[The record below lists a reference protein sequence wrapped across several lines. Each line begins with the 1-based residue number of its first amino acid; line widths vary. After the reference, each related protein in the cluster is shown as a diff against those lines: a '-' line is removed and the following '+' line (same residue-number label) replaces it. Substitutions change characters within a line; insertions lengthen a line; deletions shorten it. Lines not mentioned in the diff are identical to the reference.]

1 MYLLKNAYLC
11 QFPEFHASG
20 LSGYINDRELHRIIR
35 MKYFI
40 RLIRWISS
48 QEHLYFIFALL
59 FIIPN
64 CVFIFTEPLP
74 VTIGIAS
81 LLIPLAFWM
90 AILLL
95 ARKPGIV
102 VWCLLPKII
111 LDGGQLVLLYLFG
124 QSVIAVD
131 MYLNLTSS
139 NASEASEL
147 LGNIILVIGCVF
159 FFYTLPTL
167 WLAFRSIRLKDK
179 LQSPFRKKWARVSLG
194 MFVAGL
200 TLCTLSPLQDYHI
213 SWKDDVYP
221 ANALYNLYFAINKAE
236 RNSEYH
242 ITSAGFKFDA
252 TKPEH
257 AAGKREI
264 YVLVVGETS
273 RAMEWSL
280 YGYGRKTTPCMD
292 SLEGLVHFEDVV
304 TQSNNTHK
312 SVPIILSAAS
322 AEDYGVLYKEK
333 SIVTA
338 FKEAGFRTLVIAN
351 QKLTTSMIGAF
362 YREADTFIDM
372 SALHTGSSLTSLHDG
387 AILPYLKKE
396 LDKTDDNLFVVLHTY
411 GSHFNY
417 HERYPKE
424 FRFYTPDKAEGIR
437 ASYKQE
443 LRNAYDNS
451 IHYTDY
457 VLGEVADMLAATEA
471 CASMLYLSD
480 HGEDIFDDSRAR
492 YLHASPI
499 PTYYQLH
506 IPYIIWFSEAYRN
519 AFPGKY
525 EEAKEHQAYP
535 VSTNSVFHT
544 MLDMAGVK
552 TAVADSTLALTSGA
566 FRLRDRMY
574 LGDHDDPI
582 PFWKMGLKKQ
592 DFEMMDKWKIDYDKN

>member
-1 MYLLKNAYLC
+1 MKHFTNILRW
-11 QFPEFHASG
+11 
-20 LSGYINDRELHRIIR
+20 LSVQ
-35 MKYFI
+35 K
-40 RLIRWISS
+40 
-48 QEHLYFIFALL
+48 HLYILFGLL
-59 FIIPN
+59 FIVPN
-64 CVFIFTEPLP
+64 CVFLFTEPLP
-74 VTIGIAS
+74 VSVGIAS
-81 LLIPLAFWM
+81 IIMPLAFWM
-90 AILLL
+90 GVLLL

-124 QSVIAVD
+124 ESVIAVD
-131 MYLNLTSS
+131 MFLNLTSS

-147 LGNIILVIGCVF
+147 LGNIFLVIICVF

-167 WLAFRSIRLKDK
+167 WLATRSVRLKDQ
-179 LQSPFRKKWARVSLG
+179 LTNVFRRKWALRSLALFLIG
-194 MFVAGL
+194 VA
-200 TLCTLSPLQDYHI
+200 LCFLSPLQHHRF
-213 SWKDDVYP
+213 SLKDDVYP
-221 ANALYNLYFAINKAE
+221 VNALYNLYFAITK
-236 RNSEYH
+236 SEKNANYH
-242 ITSAGFKFDA
+242 ITSADFRFDSIRKA
-252 TKPEH
+252 HPE
-257 AAGKREI
+257 GKREI

-280 YGYGRKTTPCMD
+280 YGYERNTTPRMKQFD
-292 SLEGLVHFEDVV
+292 GLVHFTDVV

-322 AEDYGVLYKEK
+322 AEDYGVIYDEK

-362 YREADTFIDM
+362 YREADSFIDM
-372 SALHTGSSLTSLHDG
+372 SSFNTGSYLTSLYD
-387 AILPYLKKE
+387 ASLLPYLEKE
-396 LDKTDDNLFVVLHTY
+396 LDKSDDDMFVVLHTY

-417 HERYPKE
+417 HERYPAE

-437 ASYKQE
+437 ASYKTE

-457 VLGEVADMLAATEA
+457 VLGEIVNMLKKKDA

-480 HGEDIFDDSRAR
+480 HGEDIFDDSRGR

-506 IPYIIWFSEAYRN
+506 IPYIIWFSDNYREL
-519 AFPGKY
+519 FPDKY
-525 EEAKEHQAYP
+525 WTAVSHQAYP

-544 MLDMAGVK
+544 MLDIANVQ
-552 TAVADSTLALTSGA
+552 TAVSDSSLALTSKA
-566 FRLRDRMY
+566 FDIRDRMF
-574 LGDHDDPI
+574 LGDHDEPV
-582 PFWKMGLKKQ
+582 PFWKVGLKKA
-592 DFEMMDKWKIDYDKN
+592 DFIMLDKWKMAYRKD

>member
-1 MYLLKNAYLC
+1 
-11 QFPEFHASG
+11 
-20 LSGYINDRELHRIIR
+20 
-35 MKYFI
+35 MKYFT

-48 QEHLYFIFALL
+48 QEHLYFLFALL

-64 CVFIFTEPLP
+64 CVFFFTEPLP
-74 VTIGIAS
+74 VTVGIAS

-90 AILLL
+90 CVLLV

-102 VWCLLPKII
+102 VWCLLPKVI

-167 WLAFRSIRLKDK
+167 ILAYRSIRQKEK
-179 LQSPFRKKWARVSLG
+179 LRNSFRKKWAKISLG
-194 MFVAGL
+194 MFVMGL
-200 TLCTLSPLQDYHI
+200 ILCFLSPLQDHRF

-236 RNSEYH
+236 RNRKYH
-242 ITSAGFKFDA
+242 ITSADFKFDA
-252 TKPEH
+252 TKLEQ
-257 AAGKREI
+257 AEGKREI

-280 YGYGRKTTPCMD
+280 YGYERKTTPRMEALD
-292 SLEGLVHFEDVV
+292 GLVHFTDVV

-322 AEDYGVLYKEK
+322 AENYGVLYDEK

-338 FKEAGFRTLVIAN
+338 FKEAGLRTLVIAN

-372 SALHTGSSLTSLHDG
+372 SAFNTGSTLTSLHDA

-396 LDKTDDNLFVVLHTY
+396 LDKEDGNLFVVLHTY

-424 FRFYTPDKAEGIR
+424 FRFYRPDKAEGIR
-437 ASYKQE
+437 ASYKKE

-457 VLGEVADMLAATEA
+457 VLGEIVDMLAKTNAP
-471 CASMLYLSD
+471 ASMLYLSD

-506 IPYIIWFSEAYRN
+506 IPYVIWFSKAYRESY
-519 AFPGKY
+519 PQKY
-525 EEAKEHQAYP
+525 LEAQAHETYP

-544 MLDMAGVK
+544 MLDIAGVR
-552 TAVADSTLALTSGA
+552 TPVADSTFALTNRA
-566 FRLRDRMY
+566 FKVRDRMY

-582 PFWKMGLKKQ
+582 PFWKVGLKKQ
-592 DFEMMDKWKIDYDKN
+592 DFEMMDKWNIAYDRN

>member
-1 MYLLKNAYLC
+1 
-11 QFPEFHASG
+11 
-20 LSGYINDRELHRIIR
+20 
-35 MKYFI
+35 MKYFT

-48 QEHLYFIFALL
+48 QEHLYFLFALL

-64 CVFIFTEPLP
+64 CVFFFTEPLP
-74 VTIGIAS
+74 VTVGIAS

-90 AILLL
+90 CVLLV

-102 VWCLLPKII
+102 VWCLLPKVI

-167 WLAFRSIRLKDK
+167 VLACRSIRQKEK
-179 LQSPFRKKWARVSLG
+179 LRNPFRKKWAKISLG
-194 MFVAGL
+194 MFVVGL
-200 TLCTLSPLQDYHI
+200 LLCFLSPSQDHRF

-236 RNSEYH
+236 RNSKYH
-242 ITSAGFKFDA
+242 ITSADFKFDA
-252 TKPEH
+252 TKPEQ
-257 AAGKREI
+257 AEGKREI

-280 YGYGRKTTPCMD
+280 YGYERKTTPRMEALD
-292 SLEGLVHFEDVV
+292 GLVHFTDVV

-322 AEDYGVLYKEK
+322 AENYGVLYDEK

-372 SALHTGSSLTSLHDG
+372 SAFNTGSTLISLHDA

-396 LDKTDDNLFVVLHTY
+396 LDKEDGNLFVVLHTY

-437 ASYKQE
+437 ASYKR
-443 LRNAYDNS
+443 LRNACNNPS
-451 IHYTDY
+451 HYTDY
-457 VLGEVADMLAATEA
+457 VLEREEVCMKTNAP
-471 CASMLYLSD
+471 ASMLYAAIMERISSMIPGPLSAC
-480 HGEDIFDDSRAR
+480 FS
-492 YLHASPI
+492 I

-506 IPYIIWFSEAYRN
+506 IPYVIWFSKAYRGHIPRN
-519 AFPGKY
+519 IWKRRHTRLIRLART
-525 EEAKEHQAYP
+525 AY
-535 VSTNSVFHT
+535 SIRC
-544 MLDMAGVK
+544 L
-552 TAVADSTLALTSGA
+552 
-566 FRLRDRMY
+566 
-574 LGDHDDPI
+574 I
-582 PFWKMGLKKQ
+582 
-592 DFEMMDKWKIDYDKN
+592 

>member
-1 MYLLKNAYLC
+1 M
-11 QFPEFHASG
+11 
-20 LSGYINDRELHRIIR
+20 I
-35 MKYFI
+35 
-40 RLIRWISS
+40 S
-48 QEHLYFIFALL
+48 QEYFYFIFAFL
-59 FIIPN
+59 FVVPN
-64 CVFIFTEPLP
+64 FVFYFTEPLP
-74 VTIGIAS
+74 AAADIAAT
-81 LLIPLAFWM
+81 LIPLACWM
-90 AILLL
+90 GILLL

-102 VWCLLPKII
+102 VWCLLPKLI

-124 QSVIAVD
+124 ESVIAVD

-147 LGNIILVIGCVF
+147 LGNLVLIIGCVLLL
-159 FFYTLPTL
+159 YTLPTL
-167 WLAFRSIRLKDK
+167 WLAYRSVRLKEK
-179 LQSPFRKKWARVSLG
+179 LSSSFRKKWAKISLG
-194 MFVAGL
+194 ILGVGVIFSL
-200 TLCTLSPLQDYHI
+200 LSPLQDHTF
-213 SWKDDVYP
+213 SVKNDMYP
-221 ANALYNLYFAINKAE
+221 ANALYNLYFAIHKAE
-236 RNSEYH
+236 KNSHYH
-242 ITSAGFKFDA
+242 ETSADFTFHA
-252 TKPEH
+252 TKSVQAP
-257 AAGKREI
+257 GKREI

-280 YGYGRKTTPCMD
+280 YGYDRKTTPCMEKLD
-292 SLEGLVHFEDVV
+292 GLVHFTDVV

-322 AEDYGVLYKEK
+322 AENYGIIYDQK

-338 FKEAGFRTLVIAN
+338 FKEAGFRTVVIAN

-372 SALHTGSSLTSLHDG
+372 SSFKTGSYLTSLHDG
-387 AILPYLKKE
+387 EILPYLQKE
-396 LDKTDDNLFVVLHTY
+396 LDKTTDNLFVVLHTY

-424 FRFYTPDKAEGIR
+424 FSFYKPDKAEGIR
-437 ASYKQE
+437 ASYKKE

-457 VLGEVADMLAATEA
+457 VLGGIADMLAKTQA

-480 HGEDIFDDSRAR
+480 HGEDIFDDARAR

-506 IPYIIWFSEAYRN
+506 IPYVIWFSKAYREIY
-519 AFPGKY
+519 PEKY
-525 EEAKEHQAYP
+525 QTAAAHQALP

-544 MLDMAGVK
+544 MLDVAGVE
-552 TAVADSTLALTSGA
+552 TSQADPTLALTCEA
-566 FRLRDRMY
+566 FTVHHRMY

-582 PFWKMGLKKQ
+582 PFWKVGLKEA
-592 DFEMMDKWKIDYDKN
+592 DFRMLDRWGMAYEKE

>member
-1 MYLLKNAYLC
+1 
-11 QFPEFHASG
+11 
-20 LSGYINDRELHRIIR
+20 
-35 MKYFI
+35 MKYFT

-48 QEHLYFIFALL
+48 QEHLYFLFALL

-64 CVFIFTEPLP
+64 CVFFFTEPLP
-74 VTIGIAS
+74 VTVGIAS

-90 AILLL
+90 CVLLV

-102 VWCLLPKII
+102 VWCLLPKVI

-167 WLAFRSIRLKDK
+167 VLACRSIRQKEK
-179 LQSPFRKKWARVSLG
+179 LRNPFRKKWAKISLG
-194 MFVAGL
+194 MFVVGL
-200 TLCTLSPLQDYHI
+200 LLCFLSPSQDHRF

-236 RNSEYH
+236 RNSKYH
-242 ITSAGFKFDA
+242 ITSADFKFDA
-252 TKPEH
+252 TKPEQ
-257 AAGKREI
+257 AEGKREI

-280 YGYGRKTTPCMD
+280 YGYERKTTPRMEALD
-292 SLEGLVHFEDVV
+292 GLVHFTDVV

-322 AEDYGVLYKEK
+322 AENYGVLYDEK

-372 SALHTGSSLTSLHDG
+372 SAFNTGSTLTSLHDA

-396 LDKTDDNLFVVLHTY
+396 LDKEDGNLFVVLHTY

-424 FRFYTPDKAEGIR
+424 FRFYRPDTAEGIR
-437 ASYKQE
+437 ASYKKE

-457 VLGEVADMLAATEA
+457 VLGEIVDMLAKTNAP
-471 CASMLYLSD
+471 ASMLYLSD

-506 IPYIIWFSEAYRN
+506 IPYVIWFSKAYRESY
-519 AFPGKY
+519 PQKY
-525 EEAKEHQAYP
+525 LEAQAHETYP

-544 MLDMAGVK
+544 MLDIAGVR
-552 TAVADSTLALTSGA
+552 TPVADSTFALTNRA
-566 FRLRDRMY
+566 FKVRDRMY

-582 PFWKMGLKKQ
+582 PFWKVGLKKQ
-592 DFEMMDKWKIDYDKN
+592 DFEMMDKWDIAYDRN

>member
-1 MYLLKNAYLC
+1 
-11 QFPEFHASG
+11 
-20 LSGYINDRELHRIIR
+20 
-35 MKYFI
+35 MKYFTG
-40 RLIRWISS
+40 LIRWISA
-48 QEHLYFIFALL
+48 QEHLFFLFALL
-59 FIIPN
+59 FIVPN
-64 CVFIFTEPLP
+64 CVFFFTEPLP
-74 VTIGIAS
+74 VTVGFAS

-90 AILLL
+90 GVLLL
-95 ARKPGIV
+95 ARKPGIA
-102 VWCLLPKII
+102 VWCLLPKVI

-167 WLAFRSIRLKDK
+167 WLAFRSIRSKEK
-179 LQSPFRKKWARVSLG
+179 LQKPFRKKWAKVSLG
-194 MFVAGL
+194 LFVAGVA
-200 TLCTLSPLQDYHI
+200 LCLLSPLQSYHF
-213 SWKDDVYP
+213 SLRDDVYP

-236 RNSEYH
+236 RNSKYH
-242 ITSAGFKFDA
+242 LTSADFKFNS
-252 TKPEH
+252 TKPVQAE
-257 AAGKREI
+257 GEREV

-280 YGYGRKTTPCMD
+280 YGYDRKTTPCMD
-292 SLEGLVHFEDVV
+292 SLSAHGLVHFTDVV

-322 AEDYGVLYKEK
+322 AEDYSVLYDEK

-338 FKEAGFRTLVIAN
+338 FKEAGFRTVVIAN

-372 SALHTGSSLTSLHDG
+372 SAFNTGSSLTSLHDG
-387 AILPYLKKE
+387 AILPYLQKE
-396 LDKTDDNLFVVLHTY
+396 LSKTNDNLFVVLHTY

-417 HERYPKE
+417 HERYPE
-424 FRFYTPDKAEGIR
+424 DFRFFTPEKAEGIR
-437 ASYKQE
+437 ASYKKE

-451 IHYTDY
+451 IRYTDF
-457 VLGEVADMLAATEA
+457 VLNGIVDILAKSGA
-471 CASMLYLSD
+471 CASMMYLSD
-480 HGEDIFDDSRAR
+480 HGEDIFDDSRNR

-506 IPYIIWFSEAYRN
+506 IPFLIWFSPEYRAAY
-519 AFPGKY
+519 PEKY
-525 EEAKEHQAYP
+525 AITASHHSLP
-535 VSTNSVFHT
+535 VSTNTVFHT
-544 MLDMAGVK
+544 MLDVAGVY
-552 TAVADSTLALTSGA
+552 TPVGDSTLAVSNQA
-566 FRLRDRMY
+566 FKVRDRMY

-592 DFEMMDKWKIDYDKN
+592 DFEMMDEWHLDYDKE

>member
-1 MYLLKNAYLC
+1 M
-11 QFPEFHASG
+11 FF
-20 LSGYINDRELHRIIR
+20 
-35 MKYFI
+35 
-40 RLIRWISS
+40 
-48 QEHLYFIFALL
+48 
-59 FIIPN
+59 
-64 CVFIFTEPLP
+64 FTEPLP
-74 VTIGIAS
+74 VTVGIAS

-90 AILLL
+90 CVLLV

-102 VWCLLPKII
+102 VWCLLPKVI

-167 WLAFRSIRLKDK
+167 VLACRSIRQKEK
-179 LQSPFRKKWARVSLG
+179 LRNPFRKKWAKISLG
-194 MFVAGL
+194 MFVVGL
-200 TLCTLSPLQDYHI
+200 LLCFLSPSQDHRF

-236 RNSEYH
+236 RNSKYH
-242 ITSAGFKFDA
+242 ITSADFKFDA
-252 TKPEH
+252 TKPEQ
-257 AAGKREI
+257 AEGKRES

-280 YGYGRKTTPCMD
+280 YGYERKTTPRMEALD
-292 SLEGLVHFEDVV
+292 GLVHFTDVV

-322 AEDYGVLYKEK
+322 AENYGVLYDEK

-372 SALHTGSSLTSLHDG
+372 SAFNTGSTLISLH
-387 AILPYLKKE
+387 
-396 LDKTDDNLFVVLHTY
+396 
-411 GSHFNY
+411 
-417 HERYPKE
+417 
-424 FRFYTPDKAEGIR
+424 
-437 ASYKQE
+437 
-443 LRNAYDNS
+443 
-451 IHYTDY
+451 HYTDY
-457 VLGEVADMLAATEA
+457 VLGEIVDMLAKTNAP
-471 CASMLYLSD
+471 ASMLYLSD

-506 IPYIIWFSEAYRN
+506 IPYVIWFSKAYRESY
-519 AFPGKY
+519 PQKY
-525 EEAKEHQAYP
+525 LEAQAHETYP

-544 MLDMAGVK
+544 MLDIAGVR
-552 TAVADSTLALTSGA
+552 TPVADSTFALTNRA
-566 FRLRDRMY
+566 FKVRDRMY

-582 PFWKMGLKKQ
+582 PFWKVGLKKQ
-592 DFEMMDKWKIDYDKN
+592 DFEMMDKWDIAYDRN